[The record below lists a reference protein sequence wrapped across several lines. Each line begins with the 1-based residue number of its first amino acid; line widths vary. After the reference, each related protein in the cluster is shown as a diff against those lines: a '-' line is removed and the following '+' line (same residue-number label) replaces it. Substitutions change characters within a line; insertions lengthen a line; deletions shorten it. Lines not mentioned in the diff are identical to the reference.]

1 MAIYLGNAGNI
12 EFARQSMETAK
23 NSVVNPGDVNAV
35 LNRFSFDFD
44 EGFLVSGD
52 FLELTTTDGTNLD
65 FVAAAGWLNNTVQSS
80 GNWYVFVDDV
90 GGIKL
95 YNSFD
100 NSLAGGAT
108 GLIDLVAINR
118 DIPIRATIRARESRF
133 LACVSDYELN
143 TSREAVD
150 VTALTDQHRQ
160 QFSGLIS
167 GSGRLTAQWDYV
179 NQSNEESVHYL
190 MQLVLRTEIGSSFHG
205 RFYIKSDG
213 AKPAAG
219 TITQGQINDAL
230 WWEFDAVV
238 TSSATSFAPGDIIVS
253 SIDFVTT
260 GKINIR
266 ARTQPE
272 GDLLL
277 ENGDML
283 VQEQNNAAPILL
295 DVAPD

>member
-12 EFARQSMETAK
+12 EFSRQSMETAK
-23 NSVVNPGDVNAV
+23 DSVVNPGDVNAV

-65 FVAAAGWLNNTVQSS
+65 FIAAAGWLNNTVQNS

-90 GGIKL
+90 GGVKL

-100 NSLAGGAT
+100 NSLAGGTT
-108 GLIDLVAINR
+108 GIIDLIAIDR
-118 DIPIRATIRARESRF
+118 DIPIRATIRSRDSRL

-143 TSREAVD
+143 TNREAVD

-179 NQSNEESVHYL
+179 NGSNEESVHYL

-205 RFYIKSDG
+205 KFYIKSSG
-213 AKPAAG
+213 AEPAAG
-219 TITQGQINDAL
+219 TIAQGQINDAL
-230 WWEFDAVV
+230 WWEFDAIV

-260 GKINIR
+260 GKISIR
-266 ARTQPE
+266 AKTQAE

-277 ENGDML
+277 ENGDIL
-283 VQEQNNAAPILL
+283 VQEQNNAAPLLL